1 VKGWSNK
8 VKIICNKDFLLEA
21 LSKVSRAVPAQSAI
35 KETTGVLVSGKKDTV
50 TLTGYDLSIG
60 IVCDIEGNVAEEGSV
75 IIPPP
80 FLEIVRRLNGEEITI
95 SVGEDNMILIESGF
109 TKFDL
114 FGLPSDGYPELPIFS
129 DEFNFELP
137 QSILRRLIRQTVF
150 AVSQTEARPV
160 MQGVMFELENGILTL
175 AALDGFRMAISKEN
189 IGYHKNGKF
198 IIPGK
203 TLNEILRLLGDSDVV
218 SLSVGKTH
226 ASFLI
231 NGCKIYTRLIT
242 QGEFINYKSIIPTTY
257 NTAVKINTR
266 ALIDSVEKVSLLVET
281 QATKRAKNS
290 IVVRF
295 ADNVTALGCVTMAGK
310 AQDRISCEITGND
323 IEVGINNSY
332 ILDALRAAE
341 CDEIVLRL
349 TTTFA
354 AIKIVPPE
362 GDSFSFLVMPVRT
375 KNED

>member
-1 VKGWSNK
+1 MK
-8 VKIICNKDFLLEA
+8 VICNKEVLLEA
-21 LSKVSRAVPAQSAI
+21 LSKVSRAVPAQSPI
-35 KETTGVLVSGKKDTV
+35 KETTGVLVCGKKDAV

-60 IVCDIEGNVAEEGSV
+60 IVCDIQSDVVEEGSV

-80 FLEIVRRLNGEEITI
+80 FLEIVRRSGGPDITI
-95 SVGEDNMILIESGF
+95 SVGEDNMILIESGY

-114 FGLPSDGYPELPIFS
+114 FGLTAEGYPELPIFS
-129 DEFNFELP
+129 DEFSLELP
-137 QSILRRLIRQTVF
+137 QAVLRRLIRQTVF

-160 MQGVMFELENGILTL
+160 QQGVLFELDKGVLTMV
-175 AALDGFRMAISKEN
+175 ALDGFRMAVSKEN
-189 IGYHKNGKF
+189 IGYDKSGKF
-198 IIPGK
+198 VIPGK
-203 TLNEILRLLGDSDVV
+203 TLNEILRMLGDNDVV
-218 SLSVGKTH
+218 SLAVGKTH
-226 ASFLI
+226 ASFVI

-266 ALIDSVEKVSLLVET
+266 ALIESVEKVSLLVET
-281 QATKRAKNS
+281 QASRRSKNS

-295 ADNVTALGCVTMAGK
+295 ADNVTSLGCVTMAGK
-310 AQDRISCEITGND
+310 AQDKINCEITGND
-323 IEVGINNSY
+323 IEVGVNNSY

-341 CDEIVLRL
+341 CDEVVLRL

-354 AIKIVPPE
+354 AIKIVPPADE
-362 GDSFSFLVMPVRT
+362 SFSFLVMPVRS

>member
-1 VKGWSNK
+1 
-8 VKIICNKDFLLEA
+8 VKIICNKEILLEA
-21 LSKVSRAVPAQSAI
+21 LAKVFRAVPTQSAI
-35 KETTGVLVSGKKDTV
+35 KETTGVLVCGKKDTV
-50 TLTGYDLSIG
+50 TLTGYDLSMG
-60 IVCDIEGNVAEEGSV
+60 IVCELNGDIIEEGSI

-80 FLEIVRRLNGEEITI
+80 FLEIVRRSSGEDITI

-114 FGLPSDGYPELPIFS
+114 FGLSANGYPELPIFK
-129 DEFNFELP
+129 DEFTFDLP
-137 QSILRRLIRQTVF
+137 QAILRRMIRQTVF

-160 MQGVMFELENGILTL
+160 QQGVLFELENGLLTMV
-175 AALDGFRMAISKEN
+175 ALDGFRMAISKEKV
-189 IGYHKNGKF
+189 GYLKNGKF
-198 IIPGK
+198 VIPGK
-203 TLNEILRLLGDSDVV
+203 TLNEILRILNENDVV
-218 SLSVGKTH
+218 SLSIGKTH
-226 ASFLI
+226 AAFLI

-266 ALIDSVEKVSLLVET
+266 ALIESVEKVSLLVET

-295 ADNVTALGCVTMAGK
+295 ADNITALGCVTMAGK
-310 AQDRISCEITGND
+310 AQDKISCEITGND

-341 CDEIVLRL
+341 FDEVVIRL
-349 TTTFA
+349 TSTFA
-354 AIKIVPPE
+354 AIKIVPPSD
-362 GDSFSFLVMPVRT
+362 DSFTFLVMPVRT

>member
-1 VKGWSNK
+1 MVE
-8 VKIICNKDFLLEA
+8 VKIICNKEVLLEA
-21 LSKVSRAVPAQSAI
+21 LSKVFRAVPAQSPI
-35 KETTGVLVSGKKDTV
+35 KETTGVFVCGKKGIV

-60 IVCDIEGNVAEEGSV
+60 VVCDIEGDVVEEGSI

-80 FLEIVRRLNGEEITI
+80 FLEIVRRLTGEDITI
-95 SVGEDNMILIESGF
+95 SVGEDNVILIESGF

-114 FGLPSDGYPELPIFS
+114 FGLPADGYPELPIFS
-129 DEFNFELP
+129 DEFAFELP
-137 QSILRRLIRQTVF
+137 QAILRRLIRQTVY

-160 MQGVMFELENGILTL
+160 QQGVLFELENGILTL
-175 AALDGFRMAISKEN
+175 VALDGFRMAVSKEN
-189 IGYHKNGKF
+189 IGYEKTGKF
-198 IIPGK
+198 VVPGR
-203 TLNEILRLLGDSDVV
+203 TLNEILRLLGDNDVV

-226 ASFLI
+226 ASFLLG
-231 NGCKIYTRLIT
+231 GCKIYTRLIT
-242 QGEFINYKSIIPTTY
+242 QGEFINYRSIIPTTY

-266 ALIDSVEKVSLLVET
+266 ELIDSVEKVSLLVET

-295 ADNVTALGCVTMAGK
+295 ADNITALGCVTMAGK
-310 AQDRISCEITGND
+310 AQDKINCEITGND

-341 CDEIVLRL
+341 CDEVVLRL

-354 AIKIVPPE
+354 AIKIVPPD
-362 GDSFSFLVMPVRT
+362 GDSFTFLVMPVRT

>member
-1 VKGWSNK
+1 M
-8 VKIICNKDFLLEA
+8 KIICKKEVLLEA
-21 LSKVSRAVPAQSAI
+21 LSKVVRAVPMQSAI
-35 KETTGVLVSGKKDTV
+35 KETTGVLVCGKKGLV

-60 IVCDIEGNVAEEGSV
+60 IVCDIEGDVEEEGSI

-80 FLEIVRRLNGEEITI
+80 FLEIVRRSSGEEIAI
-95 SVGEDNMILIESGF
+95 SVGEDHMILIESGF

-114 FGLPSDGYPELPIFS
+114 FGLSAEGYPELPIFS
-129 DEFNFELP
+129 GEIGFDLP
-137 QSILRRLIRQTVF
+137 QAILRRLIRQTVF

-160 MQGVMFELENGILTL
+160 QQGVLFELENGILTL
-175 AALDGFRMAISKEN
+175 VALDGFRMAVSKEN
-189 IGYHKNGKF
+189 IGYNKNGKF

-203 TLNEILRLLGDSDVV
+203 TLNEILRMLGDSDIVTM
-218 SLSVGKTH
+218 SVGKTH

-231 NGCKIYTRLIT
+231 NGCKIYSRLIT

-257 NTAVKINTR
+257 NTAVRINTR
-266 ALIDSVEKVSLLVET
+266 TLIDSVEKVSLLVEN
-281 QATKRAKNS
+281 QAARRVKNS

-310 AQDRISCEITGND
+310 AQDKIDCEITGND
-323 IEVGINNSY
+323 IEVGLNNSY

-341 CDEIVLRL
+341 CDEVVMKL

-354 AIKIVPPE
+354 AIKVVPPE
-362 GDSFSFLVMPVRT
+362 GDSFIFLVMPVRT

>member
-1 VKGWSNK
+1 M
-8 VKIICNKDFLLEA
+8 KIICNKEVLLEA
-21 LSKVSRAVPAQSAI
+21 LAKVSRAVPAQSAI
-35 KETTGVLVSGKKDTV
+35 KETTGVLVCGKKGLV

-60 IVCDIEGNVAEEGSV
+60 IVCDIEGDVVEEGSI

-80 FLEIVRRLNGEEITI
+80 FLEIVRRSSGEEIVI

-114 FGLPSDGYPELPIFS
+114 FGLPADGYPELPIFS
-129 DEFNFELP
+129 DEFSFDLP
-137 QSILRRLIRQTVF
+137 QAILRRLIRQTVF

-160 MQGVMFELENGILTL
+160 QQGVLFELENGILTMV
-175 AALDGFRMAISKEN
+175 ALDGFRMAVSKEN
-189 IGYHKNGKF
+189 IGYHKSGKF

-203 TLNEILRLLGDSDVV
+203 TLNEILRMLSDNDIV
-218 SLSVGKTH
+218 SLSIGKTH

-242 QGEFINYKSIIPTTY
+242 QGEFINYKSIIPNSY

-266 ALIDSVEKVSLLVET
+266 ALIDSVEKVSLLVEN
-281 QATKRAKNS
+281 QAAKRVKNS

-295 ADNVTALGCVTMAGK
+295 ADNITALGCVTMAGK
-310 AQDRISCEITGND
+310 AQDKINCEITGND

-341 CDEIVLRL
+341 CDEVVLRL

-354 AIKIVPPE
+354 AIKVVPPD
-362 GDSFSFLVMPVRT
+362 GDSFTFLVMPVRT